1 MSSPEAK
8 LKEKVKAI
16 EFRLAHY
23 AVGPFTTEAPRHGD
37 SHLKFQLSKQAQSL
51 SLKMPMKFM

>member
-16 EFRLAHY
+16 EFRLVHY

-37 SHLKFQLSKQAQSL
+37 SHLKFQYSQNKRKVSL
-51 SLKMPMKFM
+51 